1 MNAIFQWIADLP
13 LDSKTKGLPVAG
25 QTVRLGD
32 IGAQDWNVLRGDL
45 MLPALV
51 LRDAHLRNNLTVMRR
66 FAEHHGVSL
75 APHGKSSFSPQ
86 LYREQVDVGG
96 AWGISAATVQQA
108 TLVAEAGVENVLIV
122 NEVVGRANIEQLVA
136 LRHAHPD
143 KSFFTLVDSEGAL
156 DQLATHAGPHL
167 HPGERLQVLLEVGF
181 PGGRAGVRTFE
192 QGVAVLDA
200 IGKRRDLFELVGV
213 ECYEGLVSKE
223 NDAATVREV
232 DRLLDLTA
240 DLYRH
245 ARDTGAFAGRAE
257 TILSAG
263 GSAFYDRVVERFRL
277 AQLGPETRIVLRG
290 GSCLTYDHGYY
301 DHYLEMLDAR
311 GGLDMPEGRLP
322 ARTTFTP
329 ALELWAAVVTLQ
341 DEGIAVINMG
351 IRDLPYD
358 LGYPKPLRH
367 YRDGALL
374 QELGAGKGP
383 YKVVNSNDQ
392 HCYLTYPEGADLKV
406 GDLIA
411 FGISHP
417 CTAFDKWSVVYR
429 VNENFTVT
437 GAVKTFF

>member
-1 MNAIFQWIADLP
+1 MNAIFDLIGDLQ
-13 LDSKTKGLPVAG
+13 LDSKTKGLPLVG
-25 QTVRLGD
+25 QTIRLRE
-32 IGAQDWNVLRGDL
+32 IANKEWNVLRGDL
-45 MLPALV
+45 MLPALII
-51 LRDAHLRNNLTVMRR
+51 RDPYLHNNLTTMRR
-66 FAEHHGVSL
+66 FADHHGVSL

-86 LYREQVDVGG
+86 LYREQIDIGG

-108 TLVAEAGVENVLIV
+108 TLVAEAGAPNILIV

-136 LRHAHPD
+136 LRHGHPD
-143 KSFFTLVDSEGAL
+143 KRFYSLVDSEGAL
-156 DQLATHAGPHL
+156 EQLATHGVPHL
-167 HPGERLQVLLEVGF
+167 KSGERFQILLEVGF
-181 PGGRAGVRTFE
+181 PGGRAGVRTLE
-192 QGVAVLDA
+192 QGLEVLAA
-200 IGKRRDLFELVGV
+200 IDRRKDRFELVGV
-213 ECYEGLVSKE
+213 ECYEGLVTRE
-223 NDAATVREV
+223 DDAATVREV

-240 DLYRH
+240 DLYRR
-245 ARDTGAFAGRAE
+245 ARDSGAFAGRSE
-257 TILSAG
+257 GILSAG
-263 GSAFYDRVVERFRL
+263 GSAFYDRVIERFRL
-277 AQLGPETRIVLRG
+277 AQFGPDTRIVLRG

-367 YRDGALL
+367 YRDGSLL
-374 QELGAGKGP
+374 QGLGKGEGP

-392 HCYLTYPEGADLKV
+392 HCYLTYPDGADIKV

-429 VNENFTVT
+429 VDEDFTVT